1 MTNNETQEVT
11 TNQSRIVTI
20 ADAARELGKSER
32 TIRRYIHEGK
42 LNQVDINGS
51 TCVQLSVIDNTP
63 TMTAVGVNPTANDH
77 RNNDELHRQI
87 EDGLRE
93 QVKMLRAENERLWD
107 TLKSMLPAPRQQ
119 TEITDVE
126 SIDAR
131 SQVSQQQAE
140 VSDKKPVNRAW
151 IINGVL
157 FIALVVGWLAY
168 YLGWLW

>member
-1 MTNNETQEVT
+1 
-11 TNQSRIVTI
+11 
-20 ADAARELGKSER
+20 
-32 TIRRYIHEGK
+32 
-42 LNQVDINGS
+42 
-51 TCVQLSVIDNTP
+51 
-63 TMTAVGVNPTANDH
+63 MTAVGVNPTANDH